1 MLWINHYLGT
11 GILICYISKKK
22 KKMII
27 KKYLKNQSGLVEK
40 IIKKYYVDNNIIF
53 ILTMK

>member
-1 MLWINHYLGT
+1 
-11 GILICYISKKK
+11 
-22 KKMII
+22 MII